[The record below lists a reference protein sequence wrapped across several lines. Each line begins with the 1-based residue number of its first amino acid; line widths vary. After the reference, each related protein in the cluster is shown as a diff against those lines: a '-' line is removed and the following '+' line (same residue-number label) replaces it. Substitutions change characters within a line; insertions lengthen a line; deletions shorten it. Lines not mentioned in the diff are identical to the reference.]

1 MKKSLFLLSLLL
13 TSSGMANAELTEQR
27 TVPTPDQSGTIF
39 IITCQRDIPGG
50 FYADTDQHKVGT
62 FGYSPCGVRT
72 DMEKDSENV
81 NQQFAFISYNDKSY
95 LYSVA
100 DNRFISHTGNTIT
113 LTETANCV
121 YLGTGT
127 YTNNNTSVVTNGILI
142 MFSATNQRDNINVS
156 YYNNY
161 GGYDGLMRS
170 SNATSDPGNLMVF
183 YNTGKA
189 LTGEKLGEIYDLID
203 PLRNVEQ
210 AKTAAQELLAKG
222 SGAGYPVAS
231 ARAAFEAVVNK
242 ADVTAEEIAE
252 ARTAY
257 LNAEVNMPEDGKAY
271 KIKAYHPNTDTYT
284 YMTWDETAGHLAC
297 PATEPTDGSNV
308 FVCKKHSDD
317 SYALFH
323 AGKNAFLIW
332 YAESKQGVGGIGT
345 GLNPNY
351 ENGEHDADV
360 WFNHQITWNA
370 PAGEGGGGTD
380 AALTFG
386 TLVIK
391 AKDNGGTKYPFSASK
406 NDFNFH
412 NNAASI
418 TFFHNVSS
426 YFLLEEVENPL
437 ETVTLT
443 DAQIEGYSKADVVD
457 RPYAFV
463 VPEGMKAYFVAQT
476 KDGDAPAAQG
486 ISLLADENGQA
497 IVKDFAKAGEAV
509 PANTPVLLAHE
520 NAGLVALMPA
530 TRETVKSV
538 PDNFT
543 NLIVKGS
550 AEGKPVYSNGA
561 FTTGASGNYYLNIDN
576 PGSTTYE
583 LNSDNT
589 STAISEIT
597 ATHGSAAAVYDLS
610 GRRVARPT
618 TPGLYFANGRKFI
631 VK

>member
-1 MKKSLFLLSLLL
+1 MKKSLLSLCLL
-13 TSSGMANAELTEQR
+13 LMASGAARAELTEQK
-27 TVPTPDQSGTIF
+27 TVPTPDQGGTIF

-50 FYADTDQHKVGT
+50 LYADTDQHKVGT

-72 DMEKDSENV
+72 DMEKDPENV

-100 DNRFISHTGNTIT
+100 DNRFVS
-113 LTETANCV
+113 TANKTGGSRQSVTLVEEPSEV
-121 YLGTGT
+121 YLYENSGVRIAFTEGANS
-127 YTNNNTSVVTNGILI
+127 Y
-142 MFSATNQRDNINVS
+142 NINVS
-156 YYNNY
+156 YYGGY
-161 GGYDGLMRS
+161 GGYDGLVMAP
-170 SNATSDPGNLMVF
+170 NATPDAGNQMVF
-183 YNTGKA
+183 YNTGKT
-189 LTGEKLGEIYDLID
+189 LTEEKLGEIYDLID

-257 LNAEVNMPEDGKAY
+257 LNADVNMPEDGKAY
-271 KIKAYHPNTDTYT
+271 KIKAYHPNTDSYT

-308 FVCKKHSDD
+308 FVCKKHGDD

-323 AGKNAFLIW
+323 ANKNSFLIW
-332 YAESKQGVGGIGT
+332 YADDKKGVGGIGT

-360 WFNHQITWNA
+360 WFNHQTAWNG
-370 PAGEGGGGTD
+370 PAAEGGSGDD
-380 AALTFG
+380 AELTFG
-386 TLVIK
+386 TFVIR
-391 AKDNGGTKYPFSASK
+391 AKDEGGTKYPFSASK

-463 VPEGMKAYFVAQT
+463 VPEGMKAYFVAQA

-520 NAGLVALMPA
+520 NAGLVSLMPA

-561 FTTGASGNYYLNIDN
+561 FTTGATGNYYLNIDN

-597 ATHGSAAAVYDLS
+597 ATHGSAAVVYDLS

-618 TPGLYFANGRKFI
+618 TPGIYIANGRKFI

>member
-1 MKKSLFLLSLLL
+1 MKKSLLSLCLL
-13 TSSGMANAELTEQR
+13 LMASGAARAELTEQK
-27 TVPTPDQSGTIF
+27 TVPTPEQSGIIF
-39 IITCQRDIPGG
+39 IITCQRDAAGG
-50 FYADTDQHKVGT
+50 LYADTDQHKVGT

-72 DMEKDSENV
+72 DMEKDPENV
-81 NQQFAFISYNDKSY
+81 NQQFAFISYAGVSY

-100 DNRFISHTGNTIT
+100 DNRFISYNGNTVT
-113 LTETANCV
+113 LTEAVNCI
-121 YLGTGT
+121 YLDVSTHTQTGT
-127 YTNNNTSVVTNGILI
+127 TGIRI

-161 GGYDGLMRS
+161 GGFDGLMRS
-170 SNATSDPGNLMVF
+170 SGATPDQGNLMVF
-183 YNTGKA
+183 YNTGKT
-189 LTGEKLGEIYDLID
+189 LTEEKLEAIYDLIN
-203 PLRNVEQ
+203 PLRNLEEAKADAQ
-210 AKTAAQELLAKG
+210 ALLAKG
-222 SGAGYPVAS
+222 SGVGYPVAS
-231 ARAAFEAVVNK
+231 ARAAYEAVVNK
-242 ADVTAEEIAE
+242 TDVTVEELAT
-252 ARTAY
+252 ARSAY
-257 LNAEVNMPEDGKAY
+257 LAADVNMPEDGKAY

-308 FVCKKHSDD
+308 FVCKKHGDD

-323 AGKNAFLIW
+323 ANKNSFLIW
-332 YAESKQGVGGIGT
+332 YADDKKGVGGIGT

-520 NAGLVALMPA
+520 NAGLVSLMPA

-597 ATHGSAAAVYDLS
+597 ATHGSAAVVYDLS

-618 TPGLYFANGRKFI
+618 TPGIYIANGRKFI